1 MRGSDHTR
9 NGYHGG
15 DGIFPESD
23 GKGTLVAMNQE
34 IIAARYATKTNT
46 FQTDTFSGRDEGILG
61 YVQNHSVSYYQE
73 SVKKHTAESEFDIS
87 ELEELPRVEILYEYA
102 GTDQSVLDYMLEE
115 RKHYD
120 DETKIVRTSR
130 VGDGLLIRNGEV
142 DDDEYGTIAGNNLN
156 PQKARILLMLALTRT
171 RDTGEIQQIMDTY

>member
-1 MRGSDHTR
+1 
-9 NGYHGG
+9 
-15 DGIFPESD
+15 
-23 GKGTLVAMNQE
+23 MNQE

-102 GTDQSVLDYMLEE
+102 GTDQSVLDYMLDE
-115 RKHYD
+115 RKPDGLVLACVGDGSFSKDLRKRIKDYD
-120 DETKIVRTSR
+120 GETKIVRTSR